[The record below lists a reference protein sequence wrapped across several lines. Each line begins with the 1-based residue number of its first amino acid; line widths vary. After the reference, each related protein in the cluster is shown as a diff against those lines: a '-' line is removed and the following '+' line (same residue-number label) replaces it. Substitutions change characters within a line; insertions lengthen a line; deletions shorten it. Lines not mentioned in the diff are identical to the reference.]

1 MTCWPAE
8 AFGKK
13 ERHIIK
19 YRTVSVRAAQT
30 FLFFTSF
37 EKLTDLQI
45 SSIIVSNLM
54 HSKLV
59 VLSKMQILPLFWLK
73 ELLTFGKIQVIS
85 LL

>member
-1 MTCWPAE
+1 MPQSFAVPV
-8 AFGKK
+8 FV
-13 ERHIIK
+13 
-19 YRTVSVRAAQT
+19 VSSVN
-30 FLFFTSF
+30 
-37 EKLTDLQI
+37 LTDLQI

-54 HSKLV
+54 YPKLV